1 MGFDVDWTHGRD
13 HMWSKHRVS
22 VTEVME
28 ALADVDAQWFDP
40 DPKSTSGNSARV
52 LGYSH
57 TASAVIVVILVHRDD
72 RTQAWWGANGWR
84 AGAADRRTY
93 REGIEQ

>member
-1 MGFDVDWTHGRD
+1 M
-13 HMWSKHRVS
+13 
-22 VTEVME
+22 TEATE

-72 RTQAWWGANGWR
+72 RAR
-84 AGAADRRTY
+84 A
-93 REGIEQ
+93 

>member
-1 MGFDVDWTHGRD
+1 MGFDVDLTHGSD
-13 HMWSKHRVS
+13 HIWSKLRAS
-22 VTEVME
+22 VTEAME

-57 TASAVIVVILVHRDD
+57 TASDVIVVILVHRDD
-72 RTQAWWGANGWR
+72 RTGPDGGRVDGGPAP
-84 AGAADRRTY
+84 RTDE
-93 REGIEQ
+93 RIEKG